1 MRAYV
6 GDVYIEIDFSDTAQ
20 LVRND
25 TAFFFFFFL
34 ELANFHSPSL
44 SSSSFLSSLLIP
56 FLPLVLKSCL
66 IAYLNR
72 LLSHS
77 VEQKRLTWIETQG
90 LCQAQWCSL
99 SAVKMVF
106 NNVLAFVVI
115 PAKLQDSPST
125 TLLGRTGSLQ
135 GWCTCPSGPVGGL
148 EVLPTPCSLALTCV
162 GRKTGRAKR
171 PMHCDIT
178 RGTRNST

>member
-1 MRAYV
+1 MLFWQPHRNNKRLYGIVTVSPGESFPRIKSMVSSSPFLSFPPVPSSA
-6 GDVYIEIDFSDTAQ
+6 GSFRFS
-20 LVRND
+20 
-25 TAFFFFFFL
+25 
-34 ELANFHSPSL
+34 LALTSHWSISPL

-125 TLLGRTGSLQ
+125 ILLG
-135 GWCTCPSGPVGGL
+135 
-148 EVLPTPCSLALTCV
+148 
-162 GRKTGRAKR
+162 
-171 PMHCDIT
+171 
-178 RGTRNST
+178 